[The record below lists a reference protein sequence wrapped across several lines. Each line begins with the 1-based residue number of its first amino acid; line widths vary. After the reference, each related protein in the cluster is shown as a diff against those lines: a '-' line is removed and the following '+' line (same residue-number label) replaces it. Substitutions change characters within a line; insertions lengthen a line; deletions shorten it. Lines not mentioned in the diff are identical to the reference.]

1 MEGGEMRAYG
11 VELREHIV
19 AAVDAGQAQR
29 RVAELFGVDRT
40 TVRRYVALA
49 RADAL
54 APKPIPG
61 RPRQIGPADEREL
74 LLQLRLHPDATL
86 AEHCQ
91 RWSTVHGVTPS
102 ESTMSRAIRRLGWTR
117 KKGRWQPVSA
127 ITTHE

>member
-1 MEGGEMRAYG
+1 MGGEMRAYG
-11 VELREHIV
+11 LELRERIV
-19 AAVDAGQAQR
+19 AAVDAGQPQT

-61 RPRQIGPADEREL
+61 RPRQIGPEDERDVR
-74 LLQLRLHPDATL
+74 LQLQLHPEATL

-91 RWSTVHGVTPS
+91 RWGNLHGVTPS
-102 ESTMSRAIRRLGWTR
+102 ESTMSRAIHRLGWTR
-117 KKGRWQPVSA
+117 KKGRPQPVSV
-127 ITTHE
+127 ITTPG